1 MRLLI
6 LLLVALP
13 AWATVVTDSDITG
26 VGSGAAPELIDLV
39 DANCADGDTAFW
51 NQSTGKFECDAP
63 GAASMDYSVEVD
75 SSLIPDT
82 DDTYDIGNATDQFQ
96 DGFFDGTLEAD
107 AITENGTALSTK
119 YTLAPASTTD
129 NRMCRFDGTAG
140 QIQQTGITVDDSDN
154 ITGVVGITATTFTG
168 RLSIGTS
175 QAAVGNGLT
184 NTAGTDNVMFYTG
197 SALRGSVGP
206 AGAWTIGTAAGTET
220 HAVNGT
226 LAATVAITSGGVAVP
241 TISSSSTLTNKTID
255 SDDNSISDLNTG
267 DIKAGDN
274 LLKRDFCVHIRTGA
288 DETIFLVLDAS
299 EPFSANSVTADLTSG
314 SITMAVQNEGASLTS
329 CSAISVTTTET
340 ETDCTDTAVT
350 ADEDLTLVFSSNSS
364 ATGIRVCVHGVKT

>member
-1 MRLLI
+1 MKKLI
-6 LLLVALP
+6 LFLIASQAAFANPTDWVAGGGDNP
-13 AWATVVTDSDITG
+13 QATAQNQCIVSNASLQWEA
-26 VGSGAAPELIDLV
+26 GSCSAGA
-39 DANCADGDTAFW
+39 GD
-51 NQSTGKFECDAP
+51 
-63 GAASMDYSVEVD
+63 V
-75 SSLIPDT
+75 
-82 DDTYDIGNATDQFQ
+82 
-96 DGFFDGTLEAD
+96 
-107 AITENGTALSTK
+107 NG
-119 YTLAPASTTD
+119 PASSTD
-129 NRMCRFDGTAG
+129 NAAVRFDGA
-140 QIQQTGITVDDSDN
+140 TGKILQNSGVIIDDSNN
-154 ITGVVGITATTFTG
+154 ITGVASLTATTFSG
-168 RLSIGTS
+168 KISIGTS
-175 QAAVGNGLT
+175 QAAIGNGLT
-184 NTAGTDNVMFYTG
+184 NTAGTDNIMFYTG

-206 AGAWTIGTAAGTET
+206 AGAWTIGTASGTEN
-220 HAVNGT
+220 HAVNGN
-226 LAATVAITSGGVAVP
+226 VAVTGTITSGAVAVP

-299 EPFSANSVTADLTSG
+299 EPFSANSVTADLDSG